1 MRIVFFGTPAFAL
14 PSLDALLN
22 AGEDVVAVVS
32 QPDKRKGR
40 GRADTPPP
48 VKEYAIGRGLEV
60 LQPVTITDSALMLKL
75 SLLKPDV
82 IVVIAYGKIL
92 RKPILILPSYGCIN
106 VHASLLPNYR
116 GAAPIQWAIIHGD
129 VKTGITTMIMDE
141 GLDTGDILLQEET
154 DIYDDDTAESL
165 GKKLSEMSAPV
176 LVKTLQGIEQGTLT
190 PSPQVGTPSFAPPL
204 KKEDGVIDWSKTARA
219 VQNFIRGMYPWPCA
233 YCYLNGERIKII
245 KAIVLEGSGQPR
257 RIQKAGNELIV
268 GTGNGLISIL
278 ELQPEGK
285 KIMAAKAFLQGRR
298 LKEGTF
304 FDEPEM
310 DERHHT

>member
-14 PSLDALLN
+14 PSLTALLD

-40 GRADTPPP
+40 GHAQTPPP
-48 VKEYAIGRGLEV
+48 VKDYALEKGITV
-60 LQPVTITDSALMLKL
+60 LQPVKATDSAFMHEL

-92 RKPILILPSYGCIN
+92 RAPILTLPPFGCIN

-116 GAAPIQWAIIHGD
+116 GAAPIQWALLHGD
-129 VKTGITTMIMDE
+129 VKTGITTMLMDE

-154 DIYDDDTAESL
+154 EIRIDDTAETL
-165 GKKLSEMSAPV
+165 GNRLAEQSAPV
-176 LVKTLQGIEQGTLT
+176 LLKTLHGIEQGTLS
-190 PSPQVGTPSFAPPL
+190 PSPQVGTPSFAPSL
-204 KKEDGVIDWSKTARA
+204 KKEDGIIDWSKTARA
-219 VQNFIRGMYPWPCA
+219 LHNFIRGMFPWPCA
-233 YCYLNGERIKII
+233 YCYLNGERIKIT
-245 KAIVLEGSGQPR
+245 KATVLEGSGQPR
-257 RIQKAGNELIV
+257 RIQKAGDELIV
-268 GTGNGLISIL
+268 GTGDGLISIL

-285 KIMAAKAFLQGRR
+285 KIMSAKAFLHGRR

-304 FDEPEM
+304 FDEP
-310 DERHHT
+310 